1 MKHMVSYKLKP
12 ERVAENERLASD
24 VYEALRE
31 ARPAGLRYATFRL
44 GDGVSFVHIVS
55 HDEPDGT
62 NALTLAAGVQG
73 VLRRHQGA
81 LRRAAGA
88 GRAEGDRI
96 VWLLLRLNRAPR
108 RRRRLPT

>member
-12 ERVAENERLASD
+12 ERVTENERLAAA

-62 NALTLAAGVQG
+62 KRADLAAGIQG
-73 VLRRHQGA
+73 VHRRHQGA
-81 LRRAAGA
+81 LR
-88 GRAEGDRI
+88 
-96 VWLLLRLNRAPR
+96 
-108 RRRRLPT
+108 